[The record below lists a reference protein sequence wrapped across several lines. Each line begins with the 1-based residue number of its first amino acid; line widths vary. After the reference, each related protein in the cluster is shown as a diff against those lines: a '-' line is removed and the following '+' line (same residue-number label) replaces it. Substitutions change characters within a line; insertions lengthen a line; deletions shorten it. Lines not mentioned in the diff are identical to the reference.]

1 MKINTDR
8 LWQRLETLSEI
19 TDPARPW
26 TRRAFT
32 DRYLDGRAW
41 LKREMEAAGLTTR
54 LDDAGNLIGS
64 LPGSEPGLAP
74 LVTGSHTDTVA
85 SGGRYD
91 GILGVLAGLE
101 AVQSMRESGVTFRHP
116 IEVIDFLSEEPSEYG
131 VSCIGS
137 RGMVGALTPDMLD
150 FQEPGGERL
159 GDGIRRMGGVPEALS
174 APLRRPGDLAAFVE
188 LHIEQGRVL
197 EDRQLPIGVVSDIV
211 GIHRYDIVVTGQADH
226 AGTTPMD
233 LRHDALA
240 AAAGLIKTIQTEARR
255 QSQGD
260 AYLVATV
267 GRLDVSPNASNAIPD
282 RVEMVLEVRSND
294 AGLLEGFFPPLL
306 ELAQRDAKAQGTGIS
321 ATPLSEGLPTQ
332 CADAVQAHIAAAAET
347 LGLGTMTMPS
357 GAGHDA
363 VYMAKLAPTGMLF
376 IPCLDGRSHCPEESI
391 TLEQA
396 ADGCRVLA
404 ETLRRLD
411 QEGFC

>member
-1 MKINTDR
+1 MKVNADR
-8 LWQRLETLSEI
+8 LWQRLEAMSEI

-64 LPGSEPGLAP
+64 LPGNEPGLAP
-74 LVTGSHTDTVA
+74 LATGSHIDTVA

-101 AVQSMRESGVTFRHP
+101 AVQSIREAGITLRHP

-137 RGMVGALTPDMLD
+137 RGMVGALNPDMLD
-150 FQEPGGERL
+150 FQEPDGERL
-159 GDGIRRMGGVPEALS
+159 GDAIRRMGGMPDALS
-174 APLRRPGDLAAFVE
+174 APLRQPGDLAAFVE

-233 LRHDALA
+233 MRHDALA
-240 AAAGLIKTIQTEARR
+240 AAAGLIKAIQTEARR

-282 RVEMVLEVRSND
+282 RVEMVLEVRSNNVE
-294 AGLLEGFFPPLL
+294 LLEGFFPPLL
-306 ELAQRDAKAQGTGIS
+306 EQAQGHAKAQSIGIH
-321 ATPLSEGLPTQ
+321 ANTLSEGLPTR
-332 CADAVQAHIAAAAET
+332 CAESVQAHIAAASAALE
-347 LGLGTMTMPS
+347 LNTMTMPS

-396 ADGCRVLA
+396 VNGCRVLA
-404 ETLRRLD
+404 ETLHRLD
-411 QEGFC
+411 HENY

>member
-1 MKINTDR
+1 MKVNAER
-8 LWQRLETLSEI
+8 LWARLETLSEI
-19 TDPARPW
+19 TDPDRPW

-32 DRYLDGRAW
+32 DCYLEGRAW

-54 LDDAGNLIGS
+54 LDEAGNLIGS
-64 LPGSEPGLAP
+64 LLGSDPKLSP
-74 LVTGSHTDTVA
+74 LVTGSHIDTVA
-85 SGGRYD
+85 LGGRYD

-101 AVQSMRESGVTFRHP
+101 AVQSLREAGITLRHS

-137 RGMVGALTPDMLD
+137 RGMVGSLSPDMLD
-150 FQEPGGERL
+150 FREPSGERL
-159 GDGIRRMGGVPEALS
+159 GDAIRRMGGVPEALS

-233 LRHDALA
+233 LRRDALA
-240 AAAGLIKTIQTEARR
+240 AAAGLIKAIQAEAYQ
-255 QSQGD
+255 QSLGES
-260 AYLVATV
+260 YLVATV

-282 RVEMVLEVRSND
+282 RVGMVLEVRSND
-294 AGLLEGFFPPLL
+294 AELLEGFFPPVL
-306 ELAQRDAKAQGTGIS
+306 EQVQHEVWAEGIGIS
-321 ATPLSEGLPTQ
+321 VTPLSEGLPTR
-332 CADAVQAHIAAAAET
+332 CADAVQSHIKAAATALE
-347 LGLGTMTMPS
+347 LGSMTMPS

-376 IPCLDGRSHCPEESI
+376 IPCREGRSHCPEESI
-391 TLEQA
+391 TLKQA
-396 ADGCRVLA
+396 ADGCGVLA
-404 ETLRRLD
+404 ETLLRLD
-411 QEGFC
+411 QGNY